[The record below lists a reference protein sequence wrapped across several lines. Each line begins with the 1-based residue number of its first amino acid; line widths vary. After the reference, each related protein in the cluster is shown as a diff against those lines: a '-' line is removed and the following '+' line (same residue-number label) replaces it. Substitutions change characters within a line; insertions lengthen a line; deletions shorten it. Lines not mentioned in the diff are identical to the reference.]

1 VKFDFDVCSYK
12 LQLLKSLDSFDV
24 GDELGHIV
32 DQHVSPIVKDTIFAG
47 DVALINEIKSFV
59 LGKAK
64 TKANKIKTSISDL
77 IENFSCSRRLDEIDI
92 DHDGPQR
99 LLQPDQTFGL
109 LVDQILN
116 FTGVQSASAGFD
128 LARMEVSLDVAI
140 RFEEVFGVSSL
151 QSALNRVLDKLSLVQ
166 AVFGANTDVTAV
178 DNLLRELECRAYFWL
193 SISAGAKVNATVA
206 DVFNSLSTGIAPPLG
221 GFLRINEFGASV
233 HARVADLDLELFP
246 EIINITDAAMELSI
260 GVGLRD
266 PYEFVLDSANS
277 QIGIGYDEIV
287 TGRLRFEPFGSLAAS
302 FSFSTTVGGIR
313 QNLSVLFDD
322 GDLFD
327 EEEVTVAVNFNA
339 CRFLP
344 AFEQM
349 LAKLGSVGLSPDNIL
364 GPNAVR
370 GIVLESLDD
379 LFPDIGG
386 FLSGVLEG
394 E

>member
-1 VKFDFDVCSYK
+1 MKFDFDVCSYK
-12 LQLLKSLDSFDV
+12 VQLLKSLESFDV

-32 DQHVSPIVKDTIFAG
+32 DQHVSPIIKDKIFAG

-59 LGKAK
+59 LGEAK

-77 IENFSCSRRLDEIDI
+77 IENFSCSRRLDTIDI

-99 LLQPDQTFGL
+99 LLQPDQTFGS
-109 LVDQILN
+109 LVDKILN

-151 QSALNRVLDKLSLVQ
+151 QRALNRVLDKMSLVQ
-166 AVFGANTDVTAV
+166 AVFGANNEVAAV
-178 DNLLRELECRAYFWL
+178 DNLLRELECSATFWL
-193 SISAGAKVNATVA
+193 SISAGAKVNGTVA
-206 DVFNSLSTGIAPPLG
+206 DVFNSFSTGIAPPVG
-221 GFLRINEFGASV
+221 GFLRVNDFGASV

-246 EIINITDAAMELSI
+246 EIINITDASMKLSI

-266 PYEFVLDSANS
+266 PYEFTLDSANS

-302 FSFSTTVGGIR
+302 FSFSTTVGGIH
-313 QNLSVLFDD
+313 QNLSVLFND

-327 EEEVTVAVNFNA
+327 AEEVTVAVNFNA

-344 AFEQM
+344 ALEQM
-349 LAKLGSVGLSPDNIL
+349 LAKLGSVGL
-364 GPNAVR
+364 
-370 GIVLESLDD
+370 GISRRH
-379 LFPDIGG
+379 F
-386 FLSGVLEG
+386 S
-394 E
+394 